1 MALEPRKFTIYLSSC
16 KRIWIPHIKCPEFRE
31 MAFSTLAKMMAAAL
45 SSRRFS
51 DDTLSLPASPFWR
64 VTLREHNIIWDYST
78 VTGTT
83 CWWTAWLCLSVSR
96 VVDGWLATVVYIM
109 FFLVYTV
116 YSFCI
121 VVRAGISHDPSL
133 SPLPSLPSGVGMDLL
148 ASPVFSVWQMVDSLF
163 LYPLPLRSRLGPEDR
178 PAPPSGQRVPATVRR
193 SSGGSVGSQPRRPW
207 GLRQGGRLWFG
218 LHPAGPRPQTA
229 RPQPAGHP
237 GHETLAAVPLVA
249 QPAALRLQ
257 HPVAVEYL
265 LPGGERAGRWG
276 RCGGSGRNK

>member
-1 MALEPRKFTIYLSSC
+1 MAGYCCLYHALPCLYSIFTLQCCTCRDFPWSFTFPTPDYA
-16 KRIWIPHIKCPEFRE
+16 IW
-31 MAFSTLAKMMAAAL
+31 
-45 SSRRFS
+45 
-51 DDTLSLPASPFWR
+51 
-64 VTLREHNIIWDYST
+64 
-78 VTGTT
+78 
-83 CWWTAWLCLSVSR
+83 
-96 VVDGWLATVVYIM
+96 
-109 FFLVYTV
+109 
-116 YSFCI
+116 
-121 VVRAGISHDPSL
+121 
-133 SPLPSLPSGVGMDLL
+133 SGL

-163 LYPLPLRSRLGPEDR
+163 LYPLPLHSRLGPEDR

-193 SSGGSVGSQPRRPW
+193 SSGGSVGSQPRRPR

-237 GHETLAAVPLVA
+237 GHETLAAMPLVA

-265 LPGGERAGRWG
+265 LPGGERADRWG